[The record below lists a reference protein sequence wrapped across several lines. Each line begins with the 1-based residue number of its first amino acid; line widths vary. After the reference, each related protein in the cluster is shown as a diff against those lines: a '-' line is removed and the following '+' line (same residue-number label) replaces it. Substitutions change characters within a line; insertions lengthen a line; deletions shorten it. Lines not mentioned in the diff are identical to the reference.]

1 MGLQIWANADN
12 RRGII
17 SQKEEKEYDNE
28 PPIFLMELKVE

>member
-17 SQKEEKEYDNE
+17 SHKEDREYDNE
-28 PPIFLMELKVE
+28 RPIFLMELKVE